1 MAAAGLRDDFGG
13 VFLAVGIVVVVTLVT
28 LPFVGRFF
36 AAALAGGALVAGV
49 MLWWRIHTRH

>member
-1 MAAAGLRDDFGG
+1 MAWPGLGDGFGG
-13 VFLAVGIVVVVTLVT
+13 LFLAVGLVVVVTLVT

-49 MLWWRIHTRH
+49 MLWWHAHARH